1 MAALF
6 QVKQQVCP
14 ARNGHDRT
22 GSSRKRL
29 NGLAKGG
36 RLFVF
41 LPKVHRWCPSEKGG
55 GTFRWDFPN
64 AADVTH
70 TQRPPN
76 RWINILNLK

>member
-22 GSSRKRL
+22 GGSRKRL

-36 RLFVF
+36 RLFEF
-41 LPKVHRWCPSEKGG
+41 LPKVHRWCPSEKAAVLFDGIFPTPRMRPASSDHQTDG
-55 GTFRWDFPN
+55 FTF
-64 AADVTH
+64 
-70 TQRPPN
+70 
-76 RWINILNLK
+76 